1 LATHFAV
8 TTLARV
14 ATSYQ
19 TSAHERGT
27 AVPGGAARLSTSL
40 LDFGLGGRGLSS
52 RRIRRLLSGGLL
64 GALGRLG
71 RALLLDER
79 GLVKQVRHA
88 LRERAAVRA
97 AVHKARLRAPAATRA
112 SSARAPVQLHA
123 CRPKPF
129 STASWALTMHMR
141 CPPTKAHRS
150 GEVTACIRTTRPL
163 APVPQQGRMRVRAAG
178 AARSG
183 GVRARAGPRTGRGCS
198 WPRYWKRGQICRMSA
213 SCGRWSSQYAAAA
226 ARPGAVSARARE
238 AGRQQRRSRPLVADS
253 SGCCHRCGRT
263 GSQQG
268 GKGARR
274 SRTRTWHAAAAAHRS
289 RSPGSGT
296 AGRRRPQWTAR
307 TPRTCGAGTPSAW
320 ARPGGRPARSAHAH
334 WLCL

>member
-1 LATHFAV
+1 
-8 TTLARV
+8 
-14 ATSYQ
+14 
-19 TSAHERGT
+19 
-27 AVPGGAARLSTSL
+27 VPGGAARLSTSF

-52 RRIRRLLSGGLL
+52 RRISRLLSGGLL

-226 ARPGAVSARARE
+226 ARPGAVSARARPAASSAAQGPSSLIPPGAAIGVGAQGRSRVERAPGACARAYGTQQQRRTIRAALAAEQQAAGGRSGPPALHALVVRARPALGHVLE
-238 AGRQQRRSRPLVADS
+238 AGRHAQRA
-253 SGCCHRCGRT
+253 RT
-263 GSQQG
+263 GCAFDG
-268 GKGARR
+268 RANAPRR
-274 SRTRTWHAAAAAHRS
+274 N
-289 RSPGSGT
+289 
-296 AGRRRPQWTAR
+296 
-307 TPRTCGAGTPSAW
+307 TCAE
-320 ARPGGRPARSAHAH
+320 
-334 WLCL
+334 CE